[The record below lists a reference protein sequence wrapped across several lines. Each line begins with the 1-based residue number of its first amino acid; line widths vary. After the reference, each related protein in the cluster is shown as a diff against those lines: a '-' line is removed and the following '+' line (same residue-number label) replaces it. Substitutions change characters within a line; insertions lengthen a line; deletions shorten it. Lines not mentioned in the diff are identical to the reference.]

1 MIIHSETRRH
11 ALCTGIGKVVRS
23 QRATCWGGGRTLA
36 EFCAAITRAF
46 DATVVAS
53 AGFGVRSQP
62 LLTTTRSQL
71 LYAGGS
77 VDY

>member
-1 MIIHSETRRH
+1 MIIQSETCRH
-11 ALCTGIGKVVRS
+11 ALCIGIGKVVR
-23 QRATCWGGGRTLA
+23 RAACAGGARTLA
-36 EFCAAITRAF
+36 EFCAGITRAF
-46 DATVVAS
+46 DTVVVAS

-71 LYAGGS
+71 LYAWGS